1 MQKILLEIV
10 SNLCNVLDR
19 VEDVENKNI
28 VLGGDFIIFF
38 DPILDVSGCSPIIQK
53 KVCRQMNPDKRK
65 I

>member
-1 MQKILLEIV
+1 M
-10 SNLCNVLDR
+10 SNVLDR

-38 DPILDVSGCSPIIQK
+38 DPILDVPGCSPIIQK